1 MGVNTDSFECK
12 IAEWN
17 QLQRTA
23 ESVTRDVINSDFSP
37 TAVVGVARGG
47 WIPARCV
54 ADFLEIDNLTSIK
67 IDHYQGTKEKQNAE
81 IQFNTRL
88 DAIQG
93 EKVLVVDD
101 IVDTGK
107 TLSEA
112 IKDIQDSGAEKTKS
126 CTLHSLP
133 KSDIKPDFVGKRFED
148 FYWIIYPWNITE
160 DFNEIIRNVLKDTD
174 GKVNEDELIYRLGM
188 YHSIQASDFEAAGY
202 SVADLLSI
210 LDDRDEI
217 NYKNQNITLK

>member
-1 MGVNTDSFECK
+1 MGENPDSFECK

-47 WIPARCV
+47 WIPARCI

-67 IDHYQGTKEKQNAE
+67 IDHYQGTTEKQNAE
-81 IQFNTRL
+81 IQFNTRA

-93 EKVLVVDD
+93 ERVLVVDD
-101 IVDTGK
+101 IVDSGK
-107 TLSEA
+107 TLAEA
-112 IKDIQDSGAEKTKS
+112 IEDIQDSNADKTKS

-133 KSDIKPDFVGKRFED
+133 SSDIEPDFVGKRFED
-148 FYWIIYPWNITE
+148 FYWIIYPWNLTE

-174 GKVNEDELIYRLGM
+174 GEVDKDELVYRLGM
-188 YHSIQASDFEAAGY
+188 YHSIQESDFESAGY
-202 SVADLLSI
+202 SVADLLGI

-217 NYKNQNITLK
+217 NYENQNITLK